1 MKRLF
6 SRLSFETKLN
16 LGITTII
23 ATMALTL
30 LPLVVS
36 ITKDALLEEHRK
48 RGADIA
54 ASLAVRAVDPL
65 LALDFL
71 RLRELVAEPR
81 DVTYIFIQDRAGR
94 ILAHSFGPD
103 FPVDLATANHADPQ
117 NPMRIQLID
126 NGMERIDDIAT
137 LIRVHDEPI
146 GTVRL
151 GLSRR
156 AASEILDHLVATL
169 MIIFLTGLTLASAAG
184 TLFARTITSRLD
196 RLQSRAGALRQR
208 HLPETSPTLPDPP
221 HQGDEISALEHAFSA
236 MARELDHRMGELLQ
250 AQRRLEEQTRLLSTV
265 LDANPDRICL
275 RDTRMIYHAANE
287 AFCQAV
293 GVSKEDIPGRTDFD
307 LFAEDEAERR
317 HLEGRDVLASGQ
329 RMERQ
334 EQETT
339 AQGSRWFHVIQIPVR
354 GARGRILGL
363 LRMERDITA
372 MKDYE
377 RQLIQSQ
384 KIESLGKLAGGVAH
398 EINTPLGII
407 LGTTQLLLDDVPAD
421 SSMAEDLRTI
431 ERHTKACRKIV
442 ADLLEFS
449 HASTSEK
456 VEMCFN
462 NSVMEAVSL
471 VRHTFSLDQ
480 VTIATDLDDSFPIIY
495 GDPEELKQVW
505 INLLTNARDALPQ
518 GGIIAVRTTLLRAES
533 CVRLEVAD
541 TGIGIDAASISKV
554 FDPFFTTKP
563 VGQGTGLGLSV
574 SYSIIEK
581 HKGQIQVH
589 SPVPE
594 TFPWPVPVDGPH
606 CGPGTLFT
614 VTIPL
619 DHASLEDHHGPHSRP
634 R

>member
-1 MKRLF
+1 MNSPLR
-6 SRLSFETKLN
+6 RLSFETKLN
-16 LGITTII
+16 LGITAII

-30 LPLVVS
+30 LPFVASV
-36 ITKDALLEEHRK
+36 TKDALLEEHRK
-48 RGADIA
+48 RGVDLAS
-54 ASLAVRAVDPL
+54 SLAVRAIEPL

-71 RLRELVAEPR
+71 RLRELMAEPR
-81 DVTYIFIQDRAGR
+81 DVAYIFIQDRAGR
-94 ILAHSFGPD
+94 ILTHSFGPD
-103 FPVDLATANHADPQ
+103 FPVDLATANHATPKH
-117 NPMRIQLID
+117 PIHIQLID
-126 NGMERIDDIAT
+126 NGMERIDDIAA

-151 GLSRR
+151 GLSRST
-156 AASEILDHLVATL
+156 ASEILDHLVAAL

-184 TLFARTITSRLD
+184 TLFARTITSRLAH
-196 RLQSRAGALRQR
+196 LQARADALRQR
-208 HLPETSPTLPDPP
+208 HLLEPSSSLPPP
-221 HQGDEISALEHAFSA
+221 SSQGDEISALERAFTS
-236 MARELDHRMGELLQ
+236 MTQELDLRMSELLQ
-250 AQRRLEEQTRLLSTV
+250 TQRRLEEQTRLLSTV

-293 GVSKEDIPGRTDFD
+293 GATKEEIQGRTDFD
-307 LFAEDEAERR
+307 LFTEDEAERR
-317 HLEGRDVLASGQ
+317 HLEGRDVLTSGK

-363 LRMERDITA
+363 LRMDRDITA

-421 SSMAEDLRTI
+421 APIAEDLRTI
-431 ERHTKACRKIV
+431 ERHTKSCRKIV

-462 NSVMEAVSL
+462 NSIMEAVTL

-495 GDPEELKQVW
+495 ADPEELKQVW
-505 INLLTNARDALPQ
+505 VNLLTNARDALPK
-518 GGIIAVRTTLLRAES
+518 GGIIAVRTTLLRTES

-541 TGIGIDAASISKV
+541 TGIGIDAASLSKV

-581 HKGQIQVH
+581 HKGHIQAY

-594 TFPWPVPVDGPH
+594 DFPWPVPITTPH
-606 CGPGTLFT
+606 RGPGTLFV

-619 DHASLEDHHGPHSRP
+619 DHASMEDDHGPYPRP
-634 R
+634 